1 MTKHYTIEDVE
12 IFYNAKTLFYEIGY
26 DGQPVKHSD
35 VVGDNYGNLLHIGI
49 RDGEYNICYYVI
61 VGENKDEIEE
71 CIAGQKLLLKALNNG
86 NIEPIESGID
96 TENIFNQL
104 EESIKKI
111 IKEEI
116 DDFEWAKES
125 IKEYPYYRP
134 EGRRPRVGEM
144 IRVISEDNSWM
155 GSPDVGY
162 QECFD
167 DPNDIVVTVIDA
179 GIDWLEVSFWCAAG
193 EYEAD
198 FYVPFSTEQDSS
210 FHLMESM
217 DYYGIKIMPHVS

>member
-1 MTKHYTIEDVE
+1 MRKYYTIEDLE
-12 IFYNAKTLFYEIGY
+12 IFYNTKTLFYEMDS
-26 DGQPVKHSD
+26 DGQPIKHSD
-35 VVGDNYGNLLHIGI
+35 VVGDNHGDLLHINI
-49 RDGEYNICYYVI
+49 RDGQYNICYYVI
-61 VGENKDEIEE
+61 IDESEIEE
-71 CIAGQKLLLKALNNG
+71 CIAGQKLLLKLLNNG

-96 TENIFNQL
+96 TENVFNQL

-144 IRVISEDNSWM
+144 VRITSKDNSWM
-155 GSPDVGY
+155 GNLDAGY

-167 DPNDIVVTVIDA
+167 NPNDIVGTVIDVS
-179 GIDWLEVSFWCAAG
+179 IDWIEVSFWCHDG
-193 EYEAD
+193 EYDAD
-198 FYVPFSTEQDSS
+198 FYVPFSNEQAAG
-210 FHLMESM
+210 FHSM